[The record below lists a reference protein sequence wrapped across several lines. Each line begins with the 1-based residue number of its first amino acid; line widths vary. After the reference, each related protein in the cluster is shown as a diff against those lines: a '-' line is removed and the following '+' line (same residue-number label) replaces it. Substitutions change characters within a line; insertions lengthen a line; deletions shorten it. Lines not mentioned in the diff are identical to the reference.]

1 MIYTLRDYYSVVSY
15 FIAPVAVHVEI
26 PSPLNTYNIM
36 LSDRP
41 REYYETGRWSTAA
54 REFSFTRLA
63 SLRLVFVFG
72 RRVSI
77 VSRKNVK

>member
-1 MIYTLRDYYSVVSY
+1 MRHNIHTVDYYSVVSY

-26 PSPLNTYNIM
+26 PAPM

-63 SLRLVFVFG
+63 SLRLVFV
-72 RRVSI
+72 SPL
-77 VSRKNVK
+77 SRKNVK